1 MKFGRN
7 PIQWKPQNKFWTKGF
22 CDTINI
28 NFHES
33 YASYVQIYKKI

>member
-7 PIQWKPQNKFWTKGF
+7 PIQWKPQNKFWTTGF

-28 NFHES
+28 NSHES
-33 YASYVQIYKKI
+33 YAGYVQIYKKI